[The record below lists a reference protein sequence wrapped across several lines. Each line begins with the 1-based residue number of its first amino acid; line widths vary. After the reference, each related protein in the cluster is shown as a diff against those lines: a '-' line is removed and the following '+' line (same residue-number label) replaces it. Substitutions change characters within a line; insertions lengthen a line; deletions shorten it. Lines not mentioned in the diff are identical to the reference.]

1 MSMSLE
7 TDAAISSLYTWLE
20 IQHAALAPLRLAISG
35 TQSLLDTPLNPIGQ
49 TLFAR
54 SASAACE
61 LLERATR
68 CYKKPAWKIRAN
80 TAEGEKIAPDPV
92 AVWEKP
98 FCKLLHFER
107 PCSRP
112 HPKLLIVAPMSG
124 HHATLLRGTV
134 ERLLPNHDV
143 YITDWVDARLVPL
156 SEGVFDLDDYIDYV
170 IAMVP
175 HLGTDT
181 HVIAV

>member
-1 MSMSLE
+1 MSMSSE
-7 TDAAISSLYTWLE
+7 TDAAISFLYAWLE
-20 IQHAALAPLRLAISG
+20 MQYAAIAPLRIAISN
-35 TQSLLDTPLNPIGQ
+35 TQSLLDTPLNPIGR

-61 LLERATR
+61 LFERATR

-80 TAEGEKIAPDPV
+80 TSEGEKIAAEPI

-107 PCSRP
+107 PSSRP

-134 ERLLPNHDV
+134 ERFLPNQM
-143 YITDWVDARLVPL
+143 YTSPTGL
-156 SEGVFDLDDYIDYV
+156 
-170 IAMVP
+170 M
-175 HLGTDT
+175 LGWCRYQRAHSTLMT
-181 HVIAV
+181 I